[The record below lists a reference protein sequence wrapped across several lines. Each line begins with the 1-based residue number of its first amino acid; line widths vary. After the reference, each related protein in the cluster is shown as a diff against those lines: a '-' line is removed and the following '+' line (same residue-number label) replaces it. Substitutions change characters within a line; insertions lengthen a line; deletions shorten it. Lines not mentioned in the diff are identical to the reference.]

1 MRKLSQRILE
11 LEGTLEYPDSRPLWL
26 RWRNQG
32 PGRGGNCQ
40 GQMLGGAR
48 QASGAMSGRRDR
60 WWELPQVWEPSSHGR
75 RGWRLRRGRL
85 QNSCGEG
92 RLKARL
98 RRESGD
104 CGSGGR
110 RTRPGQRVG
119 HGRRGWWKGGVLRGP
134 ARGSRAGRGGV
145 SHRPPAPIVR
155 PSGGGGAAEPSG
167 RRWSRGLRA
176 PAPASARLPAA
187 AGAPRP
193 SDPAW
198 RQAPKPA
205 PEGDGARRPAQASHS
220 PEPRGTAGRGG
231 ARRARLG
238 DVRGAAGPGWAL
250 GRPGGSGSGERE
262 GAAA

>member
-1 MRKLSQRILE
+1 MLSAISSRPQRVKLGSSVAFQRLCPWERRSDYFREWWRGRLRKLSQRILE
-11 LEGTLEYPDSRPLWL
+11 LEGTLEHPDSRPLWL

-48 QASGAMSGRRDR
+48 QASGATSDRRDR

-75 RGWRLRRGRL
+75 RGWRLRSGRL

-193 SDPAW
+193 SNPA
-198 RQAPKPA
+198 
-205 PEGDGARRPAQASHS
+205 
-220 PEPRGTAGRGG
+220 
-231 ARRARLG
+231 
-238 DVRGAAGPGWAL
+238 
-250 GRPGGSGSGERE
+250 
-262 GAAA
+262 

>member
-1 MRKLSQRILE
+1 
-11 LEGTLEYPDSRPLWL
+11 
-26 RWRNQG
+26 
-32 PGRGGNCQ
+32 
-40 GQMLGGAR
+40 MLGGAR
-48 QASGAMSGRRDR
+48 Q
-60 WWELPQVWEPSSHGR
+60 QEPGIWGYVGTEGTGGGCSPRSAR

-85 QNSCGEG
+85 QNSFGEG

-98 RRESGD
+98 VRESGD
-104 CGSGGR
+104 CGSGGW

-119 HGRRGWWKGGVLRGP
+119 RGRRGWWKGGVLRGP

-155 PSGGGGAAEPSG
+155 PSGGGGGAAEPSA

-198 RQAPKPA
+198 RQALEPA
-205 PEGDGARRPAQASHS
+205 PEGDGARRPARASHA

-231 ARRARLG
+231 ARCARPAG
-238 DVRGAAGPGWAL
+238 VRGAAGPGWAL
-250 GRPGGSGSGERE
+250 GRPGDPALKRGRGRRRETPDPALLPQGSPLGSRSAPFFSPGSRVPQ
-262 GAAA
+262 